1 MYIDVLLFDTADRR
15 VLGRQI
21 LQSSLPMN
29 AALTSL
35 MVDEPLRVASWRRV
49 SVSGPVL
56 AVALGARLVPR
67 SRVSR
72 VSAVGSP
79 RAWVRMWVRGARKGG
94 GGPSAAYPTCHIIKD
109 KLAPPEARTYASVAM

>member
-1 MYIDVLLFDTADRR
+1 MPEELAFKVYIEVLLFDGADRR

-56 AVALGARLVPR
+56 ALALGARLVPR

-72 VSAVGSP
+72 VSAVVSA
-79 RAWVRMWVRGARKGG
+79 RRCAFSVVRVLEGLVNGAL
-94 GGPSAAYPTCHIIKD
+94 C
-109 KLAPPEARTYASVAM
+109 LC